1 MLRILDLGSGES
13 GVRVAGSWPCR
24 PKGDELAGASE
35 AGTAGDLA
43 CMWTVEV
50 GFGFTRLRLIRA
62 AKAGFG
68 GCCFKFVRLR
78 GYMGCG
84 RSKTLSRVIRTDL

>member
-1 MLRILDLGSGES
+1 MVLGFVCSGFWIWGSGES

-62 AKAGFG
+62 TIIEGRFWAMLFQ
-68 GCCFKFVRLR
+68 VRE
-78 GYMGCG
+78 
-84 RSKTLSRVIRTDL
+84 T